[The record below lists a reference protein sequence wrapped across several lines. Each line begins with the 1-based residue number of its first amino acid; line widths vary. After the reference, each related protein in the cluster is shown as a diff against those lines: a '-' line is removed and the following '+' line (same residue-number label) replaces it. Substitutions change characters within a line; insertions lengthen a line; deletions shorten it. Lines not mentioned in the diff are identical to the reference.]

1 MKARA
6 REYLDRQ
13 LFKRHQDK
21 HQKLLS
27 KLERVYSGTGVQRDV
42 FGRRG
47 AFPHEIERSLATAR
61 RSAAPQKD

>member
-6 REYLDRQ
+6 LERSNRQ
-13 LFKRHQDK
+13 FSKRHQDK

-27 KLERVYSGTGVQRDV
+27 ELEHVYGGTQAQRDV

-47 AFPHEIERSLATAR
+47 AFPHEIERSLARAR
-61 RSAAPQKD
+61 RFAAHSTD